1 MEGQRRSGE
10 KGGFRMI
17 LVIDHYDSF
26 TYNLVQAFGQFE
38 RDILVKRQGDLSLEE
53 IEQLKPEY
61 IVISSGPGRPM
72 KESITSEVIRR
83 FSSLVPILGVGLGC
97 HAIGVA
103 FGGQV
108 EKSENLL
115 PGKSLDISHDGK
127 TLFNGIE
134 QPFSA
139 TRYHSLMVSRENL
152 PDCLE
157 ISAWSA
163 KEEIMGIRHKDYPV
177 EGVQFNPESIMT
189 EAGEKLLKN
198 FINYNRM
205 AVN

>member
-1 MEGQRRSGE
+1 
-10 KGGFRMI
+10 MI
-17 LVIDHYDSF
+17 LVMDHHDFF

-38 RDILVKRQGDLSLEE
+38 KNILVKRHDELSIEK
-53 IEQLKPEY
+53 IEQLKPDY
-61 IVISSGPGRPM
+61 IVISSGPGRPA
-72 KESITSEVIRR
+72 KEGITSEVIPR

-97 HAIGVA
+97 HAIAEA

-115 PGKSLDISHDGK
+115 PGKPLGIFHDGK
-127 TLFNGIE
+127 TIYSGMK

-139 TRYHSLMVSRENL
+139 TRYHSLIVSRENL

-157 ISAWSA
+157 ISAWNS
-163 KEEIMGIRHKDYPV
+163 EDEIMGIRHKEYPV

-189 EAGEKLLKN
+189 EEGDKLLKS
-198 FINYNRM
+198 FIDHNRM